1 MTTLLLTLAA
11 SWFYTTN
18 SATATKFATAL
29 DQACGYPN
37 RATLTERA
45 VMVQTN
51 ATKTA
56 TNYWVIC
63 PDGIYA
69 PKLRSYLATVSV
81 LPKER
86 QTNNVVTNETAL
98 ATALAK
104 ASTNTVPTPKEGTLA
119 AQDFVLA
126 TEAVMTKVATN
137 ISAVGEATT
146 K

>member
-1 MTTLLLTLAA
+1 MTALLLTLAA

-18 SATATKFATAL
+18 ANTAEAFSKAL
-29 DQACGYPN
+29 NEACGYPN

-45 VMVQTN
+45 VAIQTN

-56 TNYWVIC
+56 TNYWVIV
-63 PDGIYA
+63 PDGVYA
-69 PKLRSYLATVSV
+69 PKLLSYIQTVKV
-81 LPKER
+81 LPEKR
-86 QTNNVVTNETAL
+86 QTDIVLTNETQL

-104 ASTNTVPTPKEGTLA
+104 ASTNTVPIPKEGTLA

-137 ISAVGEATT
+137 ISAVGEATV